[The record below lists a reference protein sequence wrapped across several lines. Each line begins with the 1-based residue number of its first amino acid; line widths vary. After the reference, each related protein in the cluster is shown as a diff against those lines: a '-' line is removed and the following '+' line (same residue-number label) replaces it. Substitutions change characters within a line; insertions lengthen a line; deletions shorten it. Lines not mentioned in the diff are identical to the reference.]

1 MSLLNF
7 TNEIVNFVAHVVT
20 FIFPI
25 GIAIYVFRFKDM
37 KDSLEKYKK
46 LKIEKVVRGQQER
59 ISKKINKLFIS
70 GVATI
75 FYAIFVKIVIFQ
87 FINHLNPYVLWLMLI
102 SAIIL
107 LVFTFYFLRSILLE
121 IGLTDR

>member
-7 TNEIVNFVAHVVT
+7 TNEIVNFVAHVAT

-25 GIAIYVFRFKDM
+25 GIAIYVFRFKDL

-46 LKIEKVVRGQQER
+46 SKIEKVVMGQQER
-59 ISKKINKLFIS
+59 ISKKINRLFIS
-70 GVATI
+70 GVVTI

-87 FINHLNPYVLWLMLI
+87 FINHLNPCVLWLMLI

-121 IGLTDR
+121 IGLIDG